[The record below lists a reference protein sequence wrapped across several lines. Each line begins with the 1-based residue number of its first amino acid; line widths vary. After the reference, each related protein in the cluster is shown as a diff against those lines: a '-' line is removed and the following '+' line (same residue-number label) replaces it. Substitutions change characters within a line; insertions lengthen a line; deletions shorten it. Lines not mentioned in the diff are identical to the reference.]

1 MANQPTIAPPAMLA
15 TGSRVIIIVSKGV
28 APTDAPAYV
37 SVPDILGK
45 QQGDALSVLQQS
57 GMSAQVF
64 NDYSDRYKR
73 GVVMG
78 QLPPAGATAP
88 AGTEAVMLV
97 SSGAAASHTK
107 SVVLPSVVGKTEAEA
122 VNTLQ
127 SDGLS
132 PQVVHEYSPS
142 RPAGMVIAQLPNITS
157 LAEQP
162 APRTNWL
169 VWVATAVLVAMLVAI
184 GWFFLGGGK
193 TVAVPELVGTEQT
206 AAAER
211 IRAIGLEVGSVTTT
225 TSPDLQDGTVA
236 EQSPTVGTQVKV
248 GSKIDLVVVSG
259 KPLIAVPDVR
269 KQNQA
274 DATRALQAAKLQ
286 VSVTRAPS
294 STVAKGR
301 VIEQNPAAGQQVP
314 EGTSVGI
321 VISDGPQQT
330 NVNVPDLEG
339 LSQADAEKTLTDAG
353 LKVAVAQAPSTTAA
367 EGIVFAQSPQSG
379 DSVAKGTTIAIVVST
394 GPPPAQTQ
402 LITIPDVVGLTIAE
416 AQQTIEDA
424 GLTAVPV
431 AGVAAGKPANE
442 VVAQSPQAGTK
453 VAEGSSVVLF
463 YSSGAQ
469 PK

>member
-1 MANQPTIAPPAMLA
+1 MSSQPPIAPTAMLA
-15 TGSRVIIIVSKGV
+15 TGSRVIIVVSKGV
-28 APTDAPAYV
+28 APTDPPAYV
-37 SVPDILGK
+37 SVPDIVGR
-45 QQGDALSVLQQS
+45 QQGDALSMLQQS

-64 NDYSDRYKR
+64 NDYSDRFRR

-78 QLPPAGATAP
+78 QLPPVGATAP

-107 SVVLPSVVGKTEAEA
+107 SVVLPNVVGKTEAEA
-122 VNTLQ
+122 VNKLQ
-127 SDGLS
+127 TDGLS
-132 PQVVHEYSPS
+132 PQVVYDYSPS
-142 RPAGMVIAQLPNITS
+142 RPAGTVIAQLPNIAS

-162 APRTNWL
+162 APRSNWL
-169 VWVATAVLVAMLVAI
+169 VWAATALLVVVLVAI

-206 AAAER
+206 VAAER

-225 TSPDLQDGTVA
+225 KSPDLEDGTIA
-236 EQSPTVGTQVKV
+236 EQSPVAGTQVKV

-259 KPLIAVPDVR
+259 KPLVEVPDVR

-274 DATRALQAAKLQ
+274 DATRALQGAKLQ

-294 STVAKGR
+294 SSVAKGL

-330 NVNVPDLEG
+330 NVSVPDLEG

-353 LKVAVAQAPSTTAA
+353 LKVAVAQAPSDSAA
-367 EGIVFAQSPQSG
+367 EGTVFAQSPQSG

-402 LITIPDVVGLTIAE
+402 LVEIPDVVGLTIAE